1 MSLKKSKTKKPFRR
15 HFRQYR
21 RSGHPAFIVGE
32 SAKDFNF
39 HRVTSSTRSGHH
51 SNWKIDPNPQI
62 GRNTPMYIVKA
73 EQTDSKSWF
82 SNELPN
88 FRKFDSSFIKR
99 KSNKKTNKK

>member
-1 MSLKKSKTKKPFRR
+1 
-15 HFRQYR
+15 
-21 RSGHPAFIVGE
+21 
-32 SAKDFNF
+32 
-39 HRVTSSTRSGHH
+39 
-51 SNWKIDPNPQI
+51 
-62 GRNTPMYIVKA
+62 MYIVKA